1 MEDEMTYKK
10 FMQLLHKVRQEADT
24 VEQAFENTDKLL
36 YNILDRDDVIN
47 LVLECLTIIAQSDI
61 PIEIL
66 ENPFDVLEDIKKED
80 KKPDLKIV
88 H

>member
-1 MEDEMTYKK
+1 MTYLRLIQKMNEIRK
-10 FMQLLHKVRQEADT
+10 ESYSTEKS
-24 VEQAFENTDKLL
+24 FEKIDKLF
-36 YNILDRDDVIN
+36 YEDLDRKELVDV
-47 LVLECLTIIAQSDI
+47 LLELIMIVTQSDI
-61 PIEIL
+61 DFNIL